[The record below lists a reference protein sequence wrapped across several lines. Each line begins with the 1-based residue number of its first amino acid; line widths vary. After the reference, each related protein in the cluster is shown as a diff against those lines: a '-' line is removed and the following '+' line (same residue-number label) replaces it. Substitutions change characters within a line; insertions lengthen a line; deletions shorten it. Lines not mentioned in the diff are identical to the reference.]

1 MKDKDGNNVEMKG
14 SPDGSPD
21 NLFDGLDDTFVE
33 LENGNALSLML
44 EMQIKLLGGL
54 LIVTMGNNE

>member
-33 LENGNALSLML
+33 LENGNALSLIL
-44 EMQIKLLGGL
+44 DMQIKLLGGFL
-54 LIVTMGNNE
+54 KVTIG

>member
-33 LENGNALSLML
+33 LENGNALSLIL
-44 EMQIKLLGGL
+44 EMQIKLLGGFSKL
-54 LIVTMGNNE
+54 TRVG

>member
-33 LENGNALSLML
+33 LENGNALSLIL
-44 EMQIKLLGGL
+44 KMQIKLLGGFSKL
-54 LIVTMGNNE
+54 TRIG